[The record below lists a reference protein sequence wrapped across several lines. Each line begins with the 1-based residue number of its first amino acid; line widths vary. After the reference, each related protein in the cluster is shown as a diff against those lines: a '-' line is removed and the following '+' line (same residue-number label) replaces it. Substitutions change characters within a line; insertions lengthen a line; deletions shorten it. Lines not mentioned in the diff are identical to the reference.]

1 MRIGRIVKV
10 LSDSNRKEVISNS
23 EEKRK
28 IIISVFYPVDDN
40 WDIDRQAF
48 YIDLYH
54 PQEQRFID
62 EWKNSGVDEGYIR
75 SIETNIYIDAPMKK
89 GNYSYPVVIYSPG
102 FTCDRDSS
110 IFTIKKLVKEGYI
123 VITLGHIYETEFT
136 VMPSGEIVEMSNELR
151 DFNSSNM
158 WRNLIS
164 IRKQD
169 IVFLMDE
176 LNYINKEDE
185 VFKSKLNLSSIG
197 VIGFSLGS
205 QACFEA
211 AADDSRIK
219 AVALFEGCLHNT
231 RVSERV
237 AAGENSYTPHLLI
250 KRHASSQK
258 LRIDECHSWYQ
269 DMEDREE
276 AEKRIKES
284 IEQASIIT
292 KTQKDLY
299 EYVKGYKSFVKLS
312 HSEHMTFSDMPVL
325 ENRQYE
331 ECLGGRLSIDRAHN
345 IISEVTVRFF
355 NEFLNGNTKE
365 YENFINMK
373 NNYPELKMINAD
385 GEVI

>member
-1 MRIGRIVKV
+1 MTIGRMVKV
-10 LSDSNRKEVISNS
+10 LSDSNRKEVVSNS

-28 IIISVFYPVDDN
+28 IIISVFYPAEDN
-40 WDIDRQAF
+40 WNIDRQAF

-62 EWKNSGVDEGYIR
+62 EWKDSGVDEDYIR

-89 GNYSYPVVIYSPG
+89 GNSSYPVVIYSPG

-110 IFTIKKLVKEGYI
+110 MFAIKELVEEGYI

-185 VFKSKLNLSSIG
+185 VFESKLNLSSIG

-258 LRIDECHSWYQ
+258 LRIDECHSWYE

-299 EYVKGYKSFVKLS
+299 EYVKGYKSFLKLS

-325 ENRQYE
+325 ENREYE

-355 NEFLNGNTKE
+355 NEFLHGNTKE
-365 YENFINMK
+365 YESFINMEH
-373 NNYPELKMINAD
+373 NYPELKMINAD
-385 GEVI
+385 GEAI